1 MNTPPPREPNPT
13 ALATLAVIVPFALMG
28 LYLGF
33 SRWPS
38 RWFTEGSDY
47 VALIACVGFGIAQV
61 WRMPLSQKHRMV
73 AAFGLAVILAV
84 GLPLFGYAF
93 IGLVFGDWR

>member
-1 MNTPPPREPNPT
+1 
-13 ALATLAVIVPFALMG
+13 
-28 LYLGF
+28 
-33 SRWPS
+33 
-38 RWFTEGSDY
+38 
-47 VALIACVGFGIAQV
+47 VALIACIGFGIAQV